1 MKHGI
6 QNQYQSSSARPMSVS
21 SVLFVCLVFAF
32 LLHVAHWCYRGYYA
46 GNVTTTQT
54 EKQQGD
60 TTESTPAF
68 IIGLGVLC
76 VVIMVFFFQEVWNH
90 EKTKDKHDRLDRNFT
105 DLQAQMRVVKQH
117 IINDVLE
124 MGKTDRNEA
133 IKKSLSALVRRGD
146 EVTVEQW
153 SKVRNVFADKTNDG
167 KDRLYAANLIYDGN
181 LTRDMER

>member
-46 GNVTTTQT
+46 DNVTTTQA
-54 EKQQGD
+54 EKQLGD

-76 VVIMVFFFQEVWNH
+76 VVLLVLFLQEVWNH
-90 EKTKDKHDRLDRNFT
+90 EKTKDKHDRLE
-105 DLQAQMRVVKQH
+105 AQMRVVKQR

-133 IKKSLSALVRRGD
+133 IKKSLSSLVQRGD
-146 EVTVEQW
+146 
-153 SKVRNVFADKTNDG
+153 
-167 KDRLYAANLIYDGN
+167 
-181 LTRDMER
+181 

>member
-1 MKHGI
+1 M
-6 QNQYQSSSARPMSVS
+6 YLEA
-21 SVLFVCLVFAF
+21 
-32 LLHVAHWCYRGYYA
+32 
-46 GNVTTTQT
+46 
-54 EKQQGD
+54 
-60 TTESTPAF
+60 
-68 IIGLGVLC
+68 
-76 VVIMVFFFQEVWNH
+76 
-90 EKTKDKHDRLDRNFT
+90 
-105 DLQAQMRVVKQH
+105 QAQMRVAKQH

-133 IKKSLSALVRRGD
+133 ITKSLSALVQRGD